1 MNYTKALPYFFYLL
15 LFLATTLSCQDNSQK
30 ATKIITNA
38 NIWTG
43 NDQQP
48 TAQAIAIAGDTILAI
63 GTNEAIQSFTG
74 KDSEVINLKGQFIT
88 PGFIDCHVHLMMGGN
103 ALLSV
108 ELRDANTPD
117 LFAQRIADYAK
128 TIESGE
134 WILEGNWDHT
144 LWGGE
149 LPNKAWIDKFTEDKP
164 VAVYRLDGH
173 MILANSAALK
183 IAGIDKNTPAIK
195 SGQII
200 KDEKGNLTGVLKG
213 NAMNAV
219 LDKIPPL
226 SATRKENALNAAQ
239 KYLLANGV
247 TSVHDVDSIGTYEI
261 AKKLK
266 DAGDLGVRIY
276 SVNPVYRWKEFVDM
290 DRQDDNL
297 LKRGGLKGFV
307 DGSLGSHTAAFHR
320 GYTDQP
326 NDKGFFL
333 NTAENLQE
341 WISNADKNNFQ
352 VMVHAIGDSAI
363 HSLLNVYEQIIA
375 ENGAKDRRLR
385 IEHAQHLAPVDIP
398 RFAKLGVIASMQ
410 PYHAIDD
417 GRWAEEVIGAERI
430 KTTYAFKSLID
441 ANTTVAFG
449 SDWPVAPAEP
459 LQGIYAA
466 VTRRTLDGKNPNGWV
481 PEQKITVEQAL
492 IAYTKNA
499 AYAAHEE
506 GIKGTLEVGKLADF
520 VVFEED
526 LTAVDP
532 IAIKN
537 ISVLQTYLGGQ
548 KVYDKVSKERTKNN
562 FTL

>member
-1 MNYTKALPYFFYLL
+1 MNQSKATTYFLSL
-15 LFLATTLSCQDNSQK
+15 IIILATTLSCQDNTLK

-43 NDQQP
+43 NPQQP
-48 TAQAIAIAGDTILAI
+48 NAQSIAIAGDTILAI
-63 GTNEAIQSFTG
+63 GTNEAIQSFKSRAT
-74 KDSEVINLKGQFIT
+74 EVIDMNGQFIT
-88 PGFIDCHVHLMMGGN
+88 PGFIDSHVHLMMGGN

-108 ELRDANTPD
+108 ELRDANTPEI
-117 LFAQRIADYAK
+117 FAQRIADYAK
-128 TIESGE
+128 IIESGE

-149 LPNKAWIDKFTEDKP
+149 LPDKAWIDKFTENKP

-183 IAGIDKNTPAIK
+183 IAGIDRNTPDVK

-200 KDEKGNLTGVLKG
+200 KDEKGNPTGVLKG

-226 SATRKENALNAAQ
+226 SAARKENALKAAQ

-247 TSVHDVDSIGTYEI
+247 TSVHDVDSIGTYAI
-261 AKKLK
+261 AKKLH
-266 DAGDLGVRIY
+266 DAGNLNIRIY
-276 SVNPVYRWKEFVDM
+276 SINPIYRWKELVGV
-290 DRQDDNL
+290 DRQDNHL

-326 NDKGFFL
+326 EDKGFFL
-333 NTAENLQE
+333 NSTENLHE
-341 WISNADKNNFQ
+341 WIANADKNNFQ

-363 HSLLNVYEQIIA
+363 HSLLNVYEQIII
-375 ENGAKDRRLR
+375 ENGVKDRRLR
-385 IEHAQHLAPVDIP
+385 IEHAQHIAPLDLQ
-398 RFAKLGVIASMQ
+398 RFAELDIIASMQ

-417 GRWAEEVIGAERI
+417 GRWAEELIGAERI
-430 KTTYAFKSLID
+430 KTTYAFKSLLD
-441 ANTTVAFG
+441 ANTIIAFG

-466 VTRRTLDGKNPNGWV
+466 VTRQTLDGKNPDGWV
-481 PEQKITVEQAL
+481 PEQKITVKQAL

-506 GIKGTLEVGKLADF
+506 AIKGTLEVGKLADF
-520 VVFEED
+520 VVFSED
-526 LTAVDP
+526 LMKIDP
-532 IAIKN
+532 VAIKEVK
-537 ISVLQTYLGGQ
+537 VLETYMGGR
-548 KVYDKVSKERTKNN
+548 KVYEHK
-562 FTL
+562 